1 MGQMKWIYSMIEDES
16 YKEFKLLYIKCV
28 LTNSDSFQFNSQTY
42 VKSFARSVVKYVD
55 DNKLLDK
62 YNEYLIEKCEEYD
75 NEQVNY

>member
-1 MGQMKWIYSMIEDES
+1 MKWIYSMIEDES

-62 YNEYLIEKCEEYD
+62 YNEYLVEKCEEYD

>member
-1 MGQMKWIYSMIEDES
+1 MKWIYSMIEDES

-28 LTNSDSFQFNSQTY
+28 LTNSDSFQFNGQTY
-42 VKSFARSVVKYVD
+42 VKSFAKSVIKYVD

-62 YNEYLIEKCEEYD
+62 YNEYLVEKCEEYD

>member
-1 MGQMKWIYSMIEDES
+1 MKWIYSMIEDES